1 MLNVVEAI
9 MEIYPSISGGFAY
22 WHTKDDGTPWD
33 NLVDGLVWENEQF
46 EKPSWQKI
54 ESKFPVVEL
63 RNAKQRKINEVK
75 IVRDRKNISPIT
87 DYKAFLIDDEGNK
100 TNQESYFIFYTNR
113 HQTNPASDPESIISR
128 SKELG
133 SMPYFTKDLEGKK
146 ITVEL
151 TAEIAVLLKQR
162 IFERNDN
169 NYKVSGS
176 IEEAI
181 NNAQSIEE
189 LQAIQLEE

>member
-1 MLNVVEAI
+1 MIIETKNSYQKDGI
-9 MEIYPSISGGFAY
+9 FIPKDPSNRDYQELVKYIGKGGAYQAYDPLPELKKEKISQI
-22 WHTKDDGTPWD
+22 KLIRD
-33 NLVDGLVWENEQF
+33 
-46 EKPSWQKI
+46 QKNT
-54 ESKFPVVEL
+54 EPL
-63 RNAKQRKINEVK
+63 
-75 IVRDRKNISPIT
+75 T

-100 TNQESYFIFYTNR
+100 TNQETYFVFYTNR

-128 SKELG
+128 ARELG

-151 TAEIAVLLKQR
+151 TAEIAALLKQR
-162 IFERNDN
+162 MFERNDN
-169 NYKVSGS
+169 NYKVSGVV
-176 IEEAI
+176 EEEI

>member
-1 MLNVVEAI
+1 MQIQKVKEQEKIYLVNDSIAVPKNPDNSDYQRIQKWIAEGGIVEK
-9 MEIYPSISGGFAY
+9 EDQLPEL
-22 WHTKDDGTPWD
+22 K
-33 NLVDGLVWENEQF
+33 L
-46 EKPSWQKI
+46 QKI
-54 ESKFPVVEL
+54 SQIKL
-63 RNAKQRKINEVK
+63 I
-75 IVRDRKNISPIT
+75 RDQKNTEPLT

-100 TNQESYFIFYTNR
+100 TDQEAYFVFYTNR

-128 SKELG
+128 ARELG
-133 SMPYFTKDLEGKK
+133 SMPYFTKDLEGRK

-151 TAEIAVLLKQR
+151 TAEIAALLKQR

-169 NYKVSGS
+169 NYKVSGVV
-176 IEEAI
+176 EEEI

>member
-1 MLNVVEAI
+1 MQIQKVKEQ
-9 MEIYPSISGGFAY
+9 EKIYLVNDSIAVPKNSDNADYQRIQKWIAEGGIA
-22 WHTKDDGTPWD
+22 
-33 NLVDGLVWENEQF
+33 
-46 EKPSWQKI
+46 EKEDQLPELKLQKI
-54 ESKFPVVEL
+54 SQIKL
-63 RNAKQRKINEVK
+63 I
-75 IVRDRKNISPIT
+75 RDQKNTEPLT

-100 TNQESYFIFYTNR
+100 TNQESYFVFYTNR

-128 SKELG
+128 ARELG

-181 NNAQSIEE
+181 NNTQSIEE

>member
-1 MLNVVEAI
+1 
-9 MEIYPSISGGFAY
+9 
-22 WHTKDDGTPWD
+22 
-33 NLVDGLVWENEQF
+33 
-46 EKPSWQKI
+46 
-54 ESKFPVVEL
+54 
-63 RNAKQRKINEVK
+63 
-75 IVRDRKNISPIT
+75 
-87 DYKAFLIDDEGNK
+87 
-100 TNQESYFIFYTNR
+100 
-113 HQTNPASDPESIISR
+113 
-128 SKELG
+128 
-133 SMPYFTKDLEGKK
+133 MPYFTKDLEGKK

-181 NNAQSIEE
+181 NNTQSIEE